1 MQFDKSGISIGTLLT
16 VFVVAALGAV
26 GITML
31 IALIN
36 LGSLADANTRVL
48 GANRMARVQAD
59 VDMMHDA
66 IRADVYKARLQI
78 QSGNSDLTAVKGELA
93 EHVSEMKSNFA
104 TNLPQLAAAPRK
116 IADAAAQALARYTD
130 TAAKVMSDPSRAEA
144 QMGQFNQDFETLEEG
159 LGALSDAIE
168 AEAAHQIED
177 STATAKSARRNIMI
191 CGVLVA
197 ILLALIAVTV
207 YRGSVPALRRLAT
220 LATQIART
228 GDLTLQPP
236 AEGCREV
243 RSVSRA
249 LHNLLASQ
257 REVVGQ
263 AHRASDQ
270 IEQNL
275 TQLISLSRHLR
286 ASAES
291 QNAQAQHALAGFE
304 EIAQGISIMA
314 DNAQS
319 AVESAQCAGNLSQD
333 GMTSVRSTTGELDS
347 VSQSVRAMSDSIGSL
362 AHEAEEISG
371 VVTEIRSIA
380 DQTNLLALN
389 AAIEAA
395 RAGEQGRGFAV
406 VANEV
411 RELAERTSTSTA
423 TIFSLIGRVNQA
435 SHNAVASAQTSLQAV
450 EEGIR
455 RANHSADE
463 VSRIPVATDS
473 VIDSISDIRNA
484 LDAQRQ
490 AHHSIAEVIENV
502 SQSSQGA
509 STDAQALDTLIEQT
523 HLSMAALSDSV
534 RRFQV

>member
-1 MQFDKSGISIGTLLT
+1 MHPDKSGIPIGTLLT

-26 GITML
+26 SITML

-48 GANRMARVQAD
+48 GANKMARVQAD

-78 QSGNSDLTAVKGELA
+78 QSGNGDLTTVKEELA
-93 EHVSEMKSNFA
+93 GHVSEMKSNFA
-104 TNLPQLAAAPRK
+104 ANLPLLAQTPRR
-116 IADAAAQALARYTD
+116 IADAAASALARYTE
-130 TAAKVMSDPSRAEA
+130 TAARVMSDPAQAEA
-144 QMGQFNQDFETLEEG
+144 QMGQFSQDFETLEEG

-168 AEAAHQIED
+168 AEAARQIED
-177 STATAKSARRNIMI
+177 STAAAENARRNILI
-191 CGVLVA
+191 CGVLVT
-197 ILLALIAVTV
+197 ILLAVIAVTV

-228 GDLTLQPP
+228 GDLTLQPA

-243 RSVSRA
+243 RSVSNA
-249 LHNLLASQ
+249 LRDLLASQ

-275 TQLISLSRHLR
+275 TKLITLSRHLKQ
-286 ASAES
+286 SAES
-291 QNAQAQHALAGFE
+291 QNAMAQQALSGFE
-304 EIAQGISIMA
+304 EIAQGVSVMA

-319 AVESAQCAGNLSQD
+319 AVESAQSAGNLSQE
-333 GMTSVRSTTGELDS
+333 GMSSVRSTTTELDN
-347 VSQSVRAMSDSIGSL
+347 VSLSVRAMSESIGSL

-371 VVTEIRSIA
+371 VVTEIRDIA

-406 VANEV
+406 VADEV

-423 TIFSLIGRVNQA
+423 TIFRLIDRVNQA
-435 SHNAVASAQTSLQAV
+435 SHSAVGNAKTSILAV
-450 EEGIR
+450 EEGIQ
-455 RANHSADE
+455 RANRSADE
-463 VSRIPVATDS
+463 VSRIPDATNA
-473 VIDSISDIRNA
+473 VIDNISDIRNA
-484 LDAQRQ
+484 LDAQRH
-490 AHHSIAEVIENV
+490 AHHGIAEVIENV
-502 SQSSQGA
+502 SQSSHGA
-509 STDAQALDTLIEQT
+509 CTDAEALDTLIDQT
-523 HLSMAALSDSV
+523 HQSMAALGESV
-534 RRFQV
+534 RRFRV